1 MICILGSLE
10 LPVLCLVF
18 MAQPFPYLV
27 PLPGWVWN
35 SASNP
40 TAADQPKRLLFLR
53 NFLALCAG
61 SQPSLSDLETS
72 AWLPRAFAGKVCTQ
86 YPCRLSASFQKR
98 RGTEGELVTPIESL
112 GILTEGGQQV
122 RGPGRRGL
130 FSSQRSRLSTEQ
142 DQLFLK
148 VRERSTSHV
157 SI

>member
-53 NFLALCAG
+53 NFLALCEG
-61 SQPSLSDLETS
+61 SFPRQGLSPPFLTWRPLHGFPEPLLGKSAPSIH
-72 AWLPRAFAGKVCTQ
+72 AV
-86 YPCRLSASFQKR
+86 
-98 RGTEGELVTPIESL
+98 
-112 GILTEGGQQV
+112 
-122 RGPGRRGL
+122 
-130 FSSQRSRLSTEQ
+130 
-142 DQLFLK
+142 
-148 VRERSTSHV
+148 
-157 SI
+157 

>member
-18 MAQPFPYLV
+18 MAQPFPYLG

-40 TAADQPKRLLFLR
+40 TVADQPKRLLFLR
-53 NFLALCAG
+53 NFLALCEG
-61 SQPSLSDLETS
+61 SFPPQGLKPSLSDLETS

-122 RGPGRRGL
+122 RGPGGGGALL
-130 FSSQRSRLSTEQ
+130 FPEVQTE
-142 DQLFLK
+142 
-148 VRERSTSHV
+148 HCA
-157 SI
+157 